1 LVVEELQRLIEL
13 QGLDDEL
20 HAAEREHANVP
31 EVRRELEERRSA
43 GEEKLSAASTAL
55 RTAEMEQRRVEGEL
69 QEQEELLKRLEGQQF
84 QVKSNEAYTALLHE
98 MEQARRAISDC
109 ETRILESME
118 AIETASASVAE
129 AEAEA
134 AVIREQAAIEEKALD
149 EREKVLE
156 AEVAR
161 MRAERDALC
170 GRIESGV
177 LSQYTR
183 VASRRRPA
191 VVRIS
196 HEMCLGCRVNIPPQ
210 NYIDILKAERIITCG
225 NCHRILIQETKSV
238 APAAP

>member
-1 LVVEELQRLIEL
+1 MVEGLQRLIEL

-20 HAAEREHANVP
+20 YAAESEHANVP
-31 EVRRELEERRSA
+31 ERRRQLEERRLA
-43 GEEKLSAASTAL
+43 GEEKLAVGSEAL
-55 RTAEMEQRRVEGEL
+55 RTAEMEQRRIEGEL
-69 QEQEELLKRLEGQQF
+69 QEQEALLKKLEGQQF

-118 AIETASASVAE
+118 AIEAAGASVSE
-129 AEAEA
+129 AEVEVA
-134 AVIREQAAIEEKALD
+134 AVREQVETEEKSLD

-161 MRAERDALC
+161 LRADREALC
-170 GRIESGV
+170 ARVESGV
-177 LSQYTR
+177 LTQYTR
-183 VASRRRPA
+183 IASRRRPA

-196 HEMCLGCRVNIPPQ
+196 HEICVGCRVNIPPQ

-225 NCHRILIQETKSV
+225 NCNRILIQEPKVV
-238 APAAP
+238 APTAP

>member
-1 LVVEELQRLIEL
+1 MVVEGLQRLIEL

-20 HAAEREHANVP
+20 YAAERELANVP
-31 EVRRELEERRSA
+31 ERRRELEERRSA
-43 GEEKLSAASTAL
+43 GEEKLAVASETL
-55 RTAEMEQRRVEGEL
+55 RTTEMEQRRVEGEL
-69 QEQEELLKRLEGQQF
+69 QEQEALLKKLEGQQL

-98 MEQARRAISDC
+98 MEQARQAISDC

-118 AIETASASVAE
+118 TIEAASASVSE
-129 AEAEA
+129 AEVEV
-134 AVIREQAAIEEKALD
+134 AVVREQGAIEEQTLD

-161 MRAERDALC
+161 LRSEREALC
-170 GRIESGV
+170 ARVESGV
-177 LSQYTR
+177 LTQYTR

-210 NYIDILKAERIITCG
+210 NYIEILKAERIITCG
-225 NCHRILIQETKSV
+225 NCHRILSQESKVV
-238 APAAP
+238 APTAS